1 MSGERRII
9 ASWVEYLILILLVF
23 VGHFPHH
30 VWSQDAPGARNPK
43 PRLSPLLSNI
53 FLGRFNRTV
62 EKYEPAIER
71 EIGFCTEN
79 VKKDF
84 NGAFDFSGREEFFQN
99 CQDKLHDLPI
109 RLCTV
114 SELRVYFTSFLK
126 KAGDT
131 KKSISQ
137 SHFLEPT
144 KNCNLSSWTA
154 GCEAGWASA
163 ANPGQQY
170 DFNETDPQKMPFRTT
185 NSKPCCEGFFCPQ
198 GLTCMIPCP
207 LGAHCPVAKL
217 NPTTGICLPYHY
229 QQPADKLN
237 HSCGAADMW
246 VPVQLGKEIFCEA
259 GYYCPTTIEKIQCPG
274 RCYCRMGSRVKY
286 RCFIGTKCEKGTEIP
301 SMKVYG
307 ILLIALLTA
316 ILIVVYNCS
325 DQVISTRYEKQAKSR
340 EAAAKYARESVQ
352 ASQKSK
358 AAKDLAGWKPSGL
371 QGLQD
376 TLSRKFSRTK
386 TKSSLPPAGPSA
398 SQGNRKTEI
407 ASKRLHDDNPESGN
421 GSNLENK
428 DNNTKHQRKT
438 SKELHTRSQIFKYA
452 YGQIEREKAM
462 EEMNMSSPGGFPM
475 MYGDGDVLRRRPR
488 IEIAFKEL
496 TLTLKGK
503 NKTIMRSV
511 SGKIFPGRISA
522 VMGPSGAG
530 KTTFLSA
537 LTGKLSGCTMS
548 GMILI
553 NGKNES
559 IHSYKKIV
567 GFVPQDDIVHG
578 DLTVEENLRFSAR
591 CRLSADMPKADKVL
605 ITERV
610 IEALGLQGVRDSKVG
625 TVEKRGI
632 SGGQKKRVNVGLEM
646 VMEPSLLILDEPT
659 SGLDSASS
667 SLLLRALRR
676 EALAGVNISMVVH
689 QPSYFLYKM
698 FDDLILLAK
707 GGLTVYHGPI
717 EKVEEY
723 FEGLG
728 ITIPDRVNTP
738 DHLIDILEGIIKPG
752 GDVTAQQL
760 PVRWMLHNGYRVPP
774 DMLHLCE
781 QSVSSSA
788 LPGLA
793 NVKAEGQRET
803 ERYNYFTTPDLSGR
817 VTPGVFKQY
826 KYYLGRVAKQRMRD
840 ARAQAADYLILLL
853 AGACLGTMAEV
864 SDVSFGYTGYQY
876 TVIAVS
882 LLCMIGALRTFS
894 QDKLQ
899 YKRESASGMNSLS
912 YFLAKDTMD
921 LLNVVLKPL
930 VYLCIFYFFSYP
942 RSSFESNYVILLCL
956 VYCVTGISYTLAI
969 SLEFS
974 QAQLWSVLLPVVLTL
989 IANQEKKSVAF
1000 VVARFVFPRWALEAF
1015 VIANAKEY
1023 KGVWLLTRCAALQ
1036 QFNYDIHNSKKC
1048 LGFLAATGF
1057 GCRLIAF
1064 MCLFIRTK

>member
-1 MSGERRII
+1 MINTC
-9 ASWVEYLILILLVF
+9 WVTFLIFISILFL
-23 VGHFPHH
+23 GHFPQN
-30 VWSQDAPGARNPK
+30 VCSQKSK
-43 PRLSPLLSNI
+43 PIPRITPLISNL
-53 FLGRFNRTV
+53 FLAKFNQTV
-62 EKYEPAIER
+62 EKHQPEIEKV
-71 EIGFCTEN
+71 IGFCTEDVN
-79 VKKDF
+79 KDF
-84 NGAFDFSGREEFFQN
+84 HGAFDFQGRDRFFQK
-99 CQDKLHDLPI
+99 CHEKLQDLPL

-114 SELRVYFTSFLK
+114 SELKVYFTSFLK
-126 KAGDT
+126 KSGD
-131 KKSISQ
+131 KKSVSE
-137 SHFLEPT
+137 SHFLEPNR
-144 KNCNLSSWTA
+144 NCNLTSWSA

-163 ANPGQQY
+163 ANPGQKY
-170 DFNETDPQKMPFRTT
+170 DFNETNPKKMPFRTS

-217 NPTTGICLPYHY
+217 IPAIGICSPYHY
-229 QQPADKLN
+229 QLPSGKLN

-246 VPVQLGKEIFCEA
+246 VPVHLGNEMLCDP
-259 GYYCPTTIEKIQCPG
+259 GYYCPTTIKKIECPRG
-274 RCYCRMGSRVKY
+274 YYCRMGSRVKY
-286 RCFIGTKCEKGTEIP
+286 RCFAGTKCDKGTEIP
-301 SMKVYG
+301 SMQVFG
-307 ILLIALLTA
+307 VLLIALLTA

-340 EAAAKYARESVQ
+340 EAAAKYARET
-352 ASQKSK
+352 AHARQKSR
-358 AAKDLAGWKPSGL
+358 ASREWKPSGL
-371 QGLQD
+371 QGLQE
-376 TLSRKFSRTK
+376 TLSRTFTRTK
-386 TKSSLPPAGPSA
+386 TRNANGPQVHKKDTNSV
-398 SQGNRKTEI
+398 
-407 ASKRLHDDNPESGN
+407 DDNLEDKS
-421 GSNLENK
+421 SNLESGDKNF
-428 DNNTKHQRKT
+428 NAKHARKA

-462 EEMNMSSPGGFPM
+462 DGNMDM
-475 MYGDGDVLRRRPR
+475 VYDGEGISLRKRPR
-488 IEIAFKEL
+488 IEIGFNEL

-503 NKTIMRSV
+503 RKNIMRCV
-511 SGKIFPGRISA
+511 SGKILPGRISA

-537 LTGKLSGCTMS
+537 LTGKITGCNMS
-548 GMILI
+548 GNILV
-553 NGKNES
+553 NGKTES

-591 CRLSADMPKADKVL
+591 CRLSADIPKADKVL

-676 EALAGVNISMVVH
+676 EALEGVNVSMVVH
-689 QPSYFLYKM
+689 QPSYSLYKM

-707 GGLTVYHGPI
+707 GGITVYHGPV
-717 EKVEEY
+717 EKVEGY
-723 FEGLG
+723 FGGMG

-738 DHLIDILEGIIKPG
+738 DHLIDILEGITKPG
-752 GDVTAQQL
+752 GNVTAQQL
-760 PVRWMLHNGYRVPP
+760 PVKWMLHNGYRVPL
-774 DMLHLCE
+774 DMLHLCD
-781 QSVSSSA
+781 QNGSSSSSSVEPVEHA
-788 LPGLA
+788 DS
-793 NVKAEGQRET
+793 QREV
-803 ERYNYFTTPDLSGR
+803 EKYNYFTTPDLSGR
-817 VTPGVFKQY
+817 VTPGVFRQY
-826 KYYLGRVAKQRMRD
+826 RYYIGRVAKQRLRD
-840 ARAQAADYLILLL
+840 ARVQAADYIILLL

-899 YKRESASGMNSLS
+899 YRRESASGMNSLS

-921 LLNVVLKPL
+921 LLNVVMKPL
-930 VYLCIFYFFSYP
+930 VYLCMFYFFSYP
-942 RSSFESNYVILLCL
+942 RSSFESNYLVLLCL

-989 IANQEKKSVAF
+989 IANQDKTSAVSL
-1000 VVARFVFPRWALEAF
+1000 VGRFVFPRWALEAF
-1015 VIANAKEY
+1015 VTANAKEY
-1023 KGVWLLTRCAALQ
+1023 TGVWLMTRCAALKK
-1036 QFNYDIHNSKKC
+1036 FNFDIHNSKKC
-1048 LGFLAATGF
+1048 LCYLMVTGM
-1057 GCRLIAF
+1057 GCRILAF
-1064 MCLFIRTK
+1064 ICLMSRSK

>member
-1 MSGERRII
+1 MNGERRII
-9 ASWVEYLILILLVF
+9 TSWIGYLILILAVF
-23 VGHFPHH
+23 VGNFPHH
-30 VWSQDAPGARNPK
+30 VWSQNRAPSRKGK
-43 PRLSPLLSNI
+43 PRLSPLISNI

-62 EKYEPAIER
+62 EKYEPEIEK
-71 EIGFCTEN
+71 EIGFCTQD

-84 NGAFDFSGREEFFQN
+84 HGAFDFEGREQFFQN
-99 CQDKLHDLPI
+99 CQNKLKDLPN

-114 SELRVYFTSFLK
+114 SELRVFFTSFLNN
-126 KAGDT
+126 AGD
-131 KKSISQ
+131 KKSVSQ
-137 SHFLEPT
+137 SHFLGPT
-144 KNCNLSSWTA
+144 RNCNLTSWSP
-154 GCEAGWASA
+154 GCEAGWASTV
-163 ANPGQQY
+163 NPGQKY
-170 DFNETDPQKMPFRTT
+170 DYNETDPKKMPFRTS

-229 QQPADKLN
+229 QLPSGQKN
-237 HSCGAADMW
+237 YSCGAADMW
-246 VPVQLGKEIFCEA
+246 VPVHFGNEIFCDA
-259 GYYCPTTIEKIQCPG
+259 GYYCPTTIKKIQCPQG
-274 RCYCRMGSRVKY
+274 CYCRMGSRVKY
-286 RCFIGTKCEKGTEIP
+286 RCFPGTKCDKGTEIP
-301 SMKVYG
+301 DMKVYG
-307 ILLIALLTA
+307 VLLIALLTA

-325 DQVISTRYEKQAKSR
+325 DQVISTRYEKQARSR
-340 EAAAKYARESVQ
+340 EEAAKYAREIQ
-352 ASQKSK
+352 ARQKSR
-358 AAKDLAGWKPSGL
+358 AAKDASGWKPSGL
-371 QGLQD
+371 QGIQE

-386 TKSSLPPAGPSA
+386 TKGSSSLPPSGPL
-398 SQGNRKTEI
+398 GNKKEIRPLDDNTEI
-407 ASKRLHDDNPESGN
+407 DKGVNLESGD
-421 GSNLENK
+421 K
-428 DNNTKHQRKT
+428 NTKHDRKA

-452 YGQIEREKAM
+452 YGQIEKEKAM
-462 EEMNMSSPGGFPM
+462 EEMNMYVS
-475 MYGDGDVLRRRPR
+475 DVDVLRQRPR
-488 IEIAFKEL
+488 IEVAFKEL

-503 NKTIMRSV
+503 NRNIMRNV
-511 SGKIFPGRISA
+511 SGKILPGRISA

-537 LTGKLSGCTMS
+537 LTGKISGCTMS

-591 CRLSADMPKADKVL
+591 CRLSADLPKADKVL

-610 IEALGLQGVRDSKVG
+610 IESLGLQGVRDSKVG

-676 EALAGVNISMVVH
+676 EAMEGVNISMVVH
-689 QPSYFLYKM
+689 QPSYSLYKM

-707 GGLTVYHGPI
+707 GGLTVYHGPVD
-717 EKVEEY
+717 KVEEY

-728 ITIPDRVNTP
+728 ITIPERVNTP
-738 DHLIDILEGIIKPG
+738 DHLIDILEGITKPG
-752 GDVTAQQL
+752 GNVTAQQL

-774 DMLHLCE
+774 DMLHLCD
-781 QSVSSSA
+781 QNSSA
-788 LPGLA
+788 SPPSQEA
-793 NVKAEGQRET
+793 NNKDQREV
-803 ERYNYFTTPDLSGR
+803 EKYNYFGTPDLSGR
-817 VTPGVFKQY
+817 VTPGVFSQY

-840 ARAQAADYLILLL
+840 TRVQAADYLILLL

-912 YFLAKDTMD
+912 YFMAKDTMD
-921 LLNVVLKPL
+921 LLNIVMKPL
-930 VYLCIFYFFSYP
+930 VYLSMFYFFSYP
-942 RSSFESNYVILLCL
+942 RSSFVSNYIILLCL

-989 IANQEKKSVAF
+989 VANQDKKSFASLVAK
-1000 VVARFVFPRWALEAF
+1000 FVFPRWALEAF
-1015 VIANAKEY
+1015 VVANSKEY
-1023 KGVWLLTRCAALQ
+1023 NGVWLLTRCAALKK
-1036 QFNYDIHNSKKC
+1036 FDFDIHNSKKC
-1048 LGFLAATGF
+1048 LWYLLGTGV
-1057 GCRLIAF
+1057 GCRAIAF
-1064 MCLFIRTK
+1064 ICLLTRSK

>member
-1 MSGERRII
+1 MNGDTRINPF
-9 ASWVEYLILILLVF
+9 WVKYLIFVSIFLV
-23 VGHFPHH
+23 GQN
-30 VWSQDAPGARNPK
+30 VWCQKAAPSRK
-43 PRLSPLLSNI
+43 PVPRVSPILSNL
-53 FLGRFNRTV
+53 FLARFNKTV
-62 EKYEPAIER
+62 EKFQPEIEK
-71 EIGFCTEN
+71 EIGFCTED

-84 NGAFDFSGREEFFQN
+84 HGAFDFQGRDRFFQK
-99 CQDKLHDLPI
+99 CQEKMQDLPI

-114 SELRVYFTSFLK
+114 AELKVYFTSFLRN
-126 KAGDT
+126 AGDQ
-131 KKSISQ
+131 SISE
-137 SHFLEPT
+137 SHFLEPNR
-144 KNCNLSSWTA
+144 NCNLTSWSS

-163 ANPGQQY
+163 ANPGQKY
-170 DFNETDPQKMPFRTT
+170 DYNETNPKKMPFRTS
-185 NSKPCCEGFFCPQ
+185 NSKPCCEGFFCPE

-217 NPTTGICLPYHY
+217 NPATGICLPYHY
-229 QQPADKLN
+229 QLPSGKPN
-237 HSCGAADMW
+237 HTCGAADMW
-246 VPVQLGKEIFCEA
+246 VPVHLGNEIFCDP
-259 GYYCPTTIEKIQCPG
+259 GYYCPTTIKKIECPRG
-274 RCYCRMGSRVKY
+274 YYCRMGSRVKY
-286 RCFIGTKCEKGTEIP
+286 RCFAGTQCEKGTEIP
-301 SMKVYG
+301 SMQVFG
-307 ILLIALLTA
+307 VLLIALLTA

-340 EAAAKYARESVQ
+340 EAAAQYARDAAQ
-352 ASQKSK
+352 ARQKSR
-358 AAKDLAGWKPSGL
+358 ASKDNWKPSGL
-371 QGLQD
+371 QGLQE
-376 TLSRKFSRTK
+376 TLSRTFTRTK
-386 TKSSLPPAGPSA
+386 TKNATGPQVNKKDTHS
-398 SQGNRKTEI
+398 I
-407 ASKRLHDDNPESGN
+407 DDNLEDKSS
-421 GSNLENK
+421 SNLESGDK
-428 DNNTKHQRKT
+428 SINTKHARKA

-462 EEMNMSSPGGFPM
+462 DGMNMDM
-475 MYGDGDVLRRRPR
+475 MYDGEGISLRKRPR
-488 IEIAFKEL
+488 IEVAFKEL

-503 NKTIMRSV
+503 RKNIMRCV
-511 SGKIFPGRISA
+511 SGKILPGRISA

-537 LTGKLSGCTMS
+537 LTGKITGCNMS

-591 CRLSADMPKADKVL
+591 CRLSADIPKADKVL

-610 IEALGLQGVRDSKVG
+610 IESLGLQGVRDSKVG

-676 EALAGVNISMVVH
+676 EALEGVNISMVVH
-689 QPSYFLYKM
+689 QPSYSLYKM

-707 GGLTVYHGPI
+707 GGLTVYHGPV

-723 FEGLG
+723 FGGMG

-738 DHLIDILEGIIKPG
+738 DHLIDILEGITKPG
-752 GDVTAQQL
+752 GNVTAQQL
-760 PVRWMLHNGYRVPP
+760 PVKWMLHNGYRVPP

-781 QSVSSSA
+781 ENGSSSA
-788 LPGLA
+788 HVEPVEHA
-793 NVKAEGQRET
+793 DSQREV
-803 ERYNYFTTPDLSGR
+803 EKYNYFTTPDLSGR
-817 VTPGVFKQY
+817 VTPGVFRQY
-826 KYYLGRVAKQRMRD
+826 RYYIGRVAKQRLRD
-840 ARAQAADYLILLL
+840 ARVQAADYIILLL

-864 SDVSFGYTGYQY
+864 SDVSFGYSGYQY

-894 QDKLQ
+894 SDKLQ
-899 YKRESASGMNSLS
+899 YRRESASGMNSLS

-921 LLNVVLKPL
+921 LLNVVMKPL
-930 VYLCIFYFFSYP
+930 VYLCMFYFFSYP
-942 RSSFESNYVILLCL
+942 RSSFESNYLVLLCL

-989 IANQEKKSVAF
+989 IANQDKTSAVSL
-1000 VVARFVFPRWALEAF
+1000 VSRFVFPRWALEAF
-1015 VIANAKEY
+1015 VTANAKEY
-1023 KGVWLLTRCAALQ
+1023 TGVWLMTRCAALKK
-1036 QFNYDIHNSKKC
+1036 FNFDIHNSKKC
-1048 LGFLAATGF
+1048 LCYLMATGF
-1057 GCRLIAF
+1057 GCRVLAF
-1064 MCLFIRTK
+1064 ICLMSRSK

>member
-1 MSGERRII
+1 MNVFRYPVFII
-9 ASWVEYLILILLVF
+9 IILVIF
-23 VGHFPHH
+23 VGEFPQN
-30 VWSQDAPGARNPK
+30 VWSQKKGASRK
-43 PRLSPLLSNI
+43 PNSRLSPLLTNLY
-53 FLGRFNRTV
+53 LGRFNKTL
-62 EKYEPAIER
+62 EKYQPAIEK
-71 EIGFCTEN
+71 EIGYCTED

-84 NGAFDFSGREEFFQN
+84 NGAFDFQGREEFFER
-99 CQDKLHDLPI
+99 CHKKLQDLPI

-126 KAGDT
+126 NSGD
-131 KKSISQ
+131 KKSVSQ

-144 KNCNLSSWTA
+144 RNCNLSSWSA

-163 ANPGQQY
+163 VNPGQKY
-170 DFNETDPQKMPFRTT
+170 DYNETDPKKMPFRTS
-185 NSKPCCEGFFCPQ
+185 NSKPCCDGFFCPQ

-217 NPTTGICLPYHY
+217 NPSSGICLPYHY
-229 QQPADKLN
+229 QLPSGKQN

-246 VPVQLGKEIFCEA
+246 VPVQLGNEIFCDP
-259 GYYCPTTIEKIQCPG
+259 GYYCPTTIKKIECPRG
-274 RCYCRMGSRVKY
+274 SYCRMGSRVKY
-286 RCFIGTKCEKGTEIP
+286 RCFTGSMCDKGTELP
-301 SMKVYG
+301 SMQVYG
-307 ILLIALLTA
+307 ILLIVLLTA

-340 EAAAKYARESVQ
+340 EAAAKFARETAQ
-352 ASQKSK
+352 ARQKSR
-358 AAKDLAGWKPSGL
+358 ASKDNWKPSGL

-386 TKSSLPPAGPSA
+386 TKGSTLSGFSSPQRKESPSV
-398 SQGNRKTEI
+398 SDSLENDK
-407 ASKRLHDDNPESGN
+407 
-421 GSNLENK
+421 GSNLENGDK
-428 DNNTKHQRKT
+428 SSKHARRA
-438 SKELHTRSQIFKYA
+438 SKELHTKSQIFKYA

-462 EEMNMSSPGGFPM
+462 DEMNMNM
-475 MYGDGDVLRRRPR
+475 EMYGDDVFLRKRPR

-503 NKTIMRSV
+503 RKNIMRCV
-511 SGKIFPGRISA
+511 SGKILPGRISA

-537 LTGKLSGCTMS
+537 LTGKITGCTMS
-548 GMILI
+548 GDILI

-591 CRLSADMPKADKVL
+591 CRLSADLPKAEKVL
-605 ITERV
+605 IVERV
-610 IEALGLQGVRDSKVG
+610 IDALGLQGVRDSKVG

-632 SGGQKKRVNVGLEM
+632 SGGQRKRVNVGLEM

-676 EALAGVNISMVVH
+676 EALEGVNISMVVH
-689 QPSYFLYKM
+689 QPSYSLYKM
-698 FDDLILLAK
+698 FDDFILLAK
-707 GGLTVYHGPI
+707 GGLTVYHGPVD
-717 EKVEEY
+717 KVEEY
-723 FEGLG
+723 FAGLG

-752 GDVTAQQL
+752 GNVTAQQL

-774 DMLHLCE
+774 DMLHLCD
-781 QSVSSSA
+781 QNGSSSSS
-788 LPGLA
+788 LSSSSTS
-793 NVKAEGQRET
+793 NKHVDGQREV
-803 ERYNYFTTPDLSGR
+803 EKYNYFTTPDLSGR
-817 VTPGVFKQY
+817 VTSGVFRQY
-826 KYYLGRVAKQRMRD
+826 RYFIGRVAKQRLRD

-899 YKRESASGMNSLS
+899 YRRESASGMNSLS

-921 LLNVVLKPL
+921 LLNVIMKPL
-930 VYLCIFYFFSYP
+930 VYLCMFYFFSYP
-942 RSSFESNYVILLCL
+942 RSSFESNYLILLCL

-974 QAQLWSVLLPVVLTL
+974 QAQLWSVLFPVVLTL
-989 IANQEKKSVAF
+989 IANQDKSSAISLVSQ
-1000 VVARFVFPRWALEAF
+1000 FVFPRWALEAF
-1015 VIANAKEY
+1015 IIANAKEY
-1023 KGVWLLTRCAALQ
+1023 TGVWLMTRCAALKK
-1036 QFNYDIHNSKKC
+1036 FNFDIHNSRKC
-1048 LGFLAATGF
+1048 LCYLLATGV
-1057 GCRLIAF
+1057 GCRIIAF
-1064 MCLFIRTK
+1064 ICLISRSK